1 MSKILSTSNGKFLTI
16 NNVVIRI
23 PIFTL
28 VLNSTTT
35 DIPYDIGTP
44 TWEHFVNSSYNTDK
58 HFLIS
63 GNTET
68 SQYIVYRPDS
78 THRYI
83 ILDSNTNIVRPTSI
97 ITENGKYFLNTLN

>member
-1 MSKILSTSNGKFLTI
+1 MSKILSIPNGKFIRI

-23 PIFTL
+23 PTFTIL
-28 VLNSTTT
+28 QNSTAT
-35 DIPYDIGTP
+35 DVPYDIGTP
-44 TWEHFVNSSYNTDK
+44 TWEHFVNSSYNTDH

-68 SQYIVYRPDS
+68 NKYIVYCPDS

-83 ILDSNTNIVRPTSI
+83 IFDSNTNIVRPASI
-97 ITENGKYFLNTLN
+97 ITENGKYFLNT